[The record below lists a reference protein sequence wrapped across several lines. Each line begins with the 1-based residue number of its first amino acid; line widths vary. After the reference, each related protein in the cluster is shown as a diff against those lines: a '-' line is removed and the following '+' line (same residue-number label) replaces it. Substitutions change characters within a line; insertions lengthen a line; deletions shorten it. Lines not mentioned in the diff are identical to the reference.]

1 LIILACAALF
11 ALAGTA
17 QAQYSDGKIKIGILD
32 DFSGQYCLAVPPAT
46 DCRSVVRTVKL
57 AIGDFGGSI
66 NGTPIELIYADH
78 QNKPDVGVSIANRWY
93 DTEQVDVIVDVV
105 NSAVAL
111 AVQGIARSKGKA
123 VLFGEA
129 GSAELT
135 GKACA
140 PYSAQWIYDTYQF
153 GSSIGAAVPQLGKT
167 WFIIAADYAFG
178 KGLAA
183 GVKANV
189 EKAGGTVVGTV
200 FHPFGTS
207 DMSSFML
214 QAQASKAQVIALGN
228 AGSDMNNAIKSAHE
242 FGLIESGVKIVP
254 LSLDLPIIK
263 NTGGLEATQGMMMT
277 LYIHTGGVVY
287 ADGAPRLWP
296 GTKSPETR
304 IFILP
309 VGQAKF
315 LGNWD
320 VMGLRATGS
329 IDYSIADIFVPEDF
343 THKQTTNVPRQGG
356 NLYSLGIQG
365 MGAICHSGFALGCG
379 RRMLDE
385 LRALAG
391 SETGRPSLL
400 PQIGGGES
408 FQEQFGLAEA
418 KFRAVRALAHETWG
432 DIEETLKRG
441 DRLSTRQITLS
452 RLTLNYITSAIAEVC
467 TFAYK
472 YAGGRAL
479 RAGTLQRCFRDM
491 YAATQHVTTGPNILR
506 ECGKELLEIA
516 PGKVWGPRGLVDPE

>member
-1 LIILACAALF
+1 MLLSDKAREMVPFFAAQAEANEAAARLTEQTVAGLREGGFF
-11 ALAGTA
+11 ALWIP
-17 QAQYSDGKIKIGILD
+17 Q
-32 DFSGQYCLAVPPAT
+32 C
-46 DCRSVVRTVKL
+46 
-57 AIGDFGGSI
+57 FGGVEAW
-66 NGTPIELIYADH
+66 PLE
-78 QNKPDVGVSIANRWY
+78 
-93 DTEQVDVIVDVV
+93 
-105 NSAVAL
+105 AL
-111 AVQGIARSKGKA
+111 AVIETLSYADGSTGW
-123 VLFGEA
+123 VLMA
-129 GSAELT
+129 SQVAMGSAAAYLPPDTAKLLFAKRMPIIEGQGAANGRALPEGNGFRLT
-135 GKACA
+135 GHWQ
-140 PYSAQWIYDTYQF
+140 Y
-153 GSSIGAAVPQLGKT
+153 GS
-167 WFIIAADYAFG
+167 
-178 KGLAA
+178 GLLHA
-183 GVKANV
+183 
-189 EKAGGTVVGTV
+189 E
-200 FHPFGTS
+200 
-207 DMSSFML
+207 
-214 QAQASKAQVIALGN
+214 
-228 AGSDMNNAIKSAHE
+228 
-242 FGLIESGVKIVP
+242 
-254 LSLDLPIIK
+254 
-263 NTGGLEATQGMMMT
+263 
-277 LYIHTGGVVY
+277 YIHTGGVVY
-287 ADGAPRLWP
+287 ANGAPRLWP
-296 GTKSPETR
+296 GGKSPETR

-309 VGQAKF
+309 VGEAKF

-329 IDYSIADIFVPEDF
+329 IDYSITDVFVPEEF

-385 LRALAG
+385 LHDLAH

-441 DRLSTRQITLS
+441 DQLSTRQITLS
-452 RLTLNYITSAIAEVC
+452 RLTLNYITSATAEVC

-491 YAATQHVTTGPNILR
+491 YAATQHITTGPNILR
-506 ECGKELLEIA
+506 ECGKELLGVA